1 MRSNKDERSWTRLID
16 EICEGRWISPLN
28 GKVFPAAPYDSIVIK
43 ESLRGEEAALVTDLG
58 FKPPFVVIS
67 DQNTHKAMGE
77 RVAKALANVGPVTE
91 VILDHPHADMANV
104 RELSKKIE
112 GFSSVVAVGSGTVND
127 LTKYATFQDGR
138 RYMVFGTAGSMNG
151 YTSSTASI
159 TLDSGLK
166 VSLPAQV
173 PAGFFVDLE
182 VCASAP
188 SYLNAAGF
196 GDCLCRSVA
205 QIDWWMSHRLL
216 GSVYYHDPYIL
227 EIPDEIELMERAE
240 GIASGDIE
248 AVGYLFRVLTLC
260 GLGISFTGIS
270 NHGSMGEHQISHY
283 IDCFARDA
291 HPGSL
296 HGQQVGVAT
305 LTMARIQSHFLSSET
320 APKIGPTELDLD
332 GMIMRMGK
340 EVATQCHEEISKK
353 AFNSQQADE
362 FNMKIESIWPE
373 LRQQCL
379 DISIPVEKLE
389 QKLRAAKGSC
399 TSEEMG
405 LPTKVYREAVCHG
418 HEMRNRFSFADIADG
433 AGVLKEIAAMEV

>member
-1 MRSNKDERSWTRLID
+1 MNKSEDKRSWTRLID
-16 EICEGRWISPLN
+16 EICDGRWISPLN
-28 GKVFPAAPYDSIVIK
+28 GKIFPAAPYDSIIIK
-43 ESLRGEEAALVTDLG
+43 ESLRGEEAALVTNLG
-58 FKPPFVVIS
+58 FEPPFVVIS

-77 RVAKALANVGPVTE
+77 RVAKALASVGAVTE
-91 VILDHPHADMANV
+91 IILDHPHADMASV

-112 GFSSVVAVGSGTVND
+112 GFQSVVAVGSGTVND
-127 LTKYATFQDGR
+127 LTKFATFQDRR
-138 RYMVFGTAGSMNG
+138 RYTVFGTAGSMNG

-205 QIDWWMSHRLL
+205 QIDWWMSHRLF
-216 GSVYYHDPYIL
+216 GSVYHHDPYII
-227 EIPDEIELMERAE
+227 EIPDEIELMNRAE
-240 GIASGDIE
+240 GIASGDID

-283 IDCFARDA
+283 IDCFAGDN

-305 LTMARIQSHFLSSET
+305 LTMARIQSYFLSSET
-320 APKIGPTELDLD
+320 APIIGATKLDLN
-332 GMIMRMGK
+332 GMIARMGK
-340 EVATQCHEEISKK
+340 EVATQCHQEITKK
-353 AFNSQQADE
+353 AMNSQQADD
-362 FNMKIESIWPE
+362 FNKRIEIMWPE

-389 QKLRAAKGSC
+389 QKLRTANGSC
-399 TSEEMG
+399 TSQEMG
-405 LPTKVYREAVCHG
+405 LAVDTYREAVCHG
-418 HEMRNRFSFADIADG
+418 HEMRNRYSFTDIADG
-433 AGVLKEIAAMEV
+433 AGVLKDIAAKET